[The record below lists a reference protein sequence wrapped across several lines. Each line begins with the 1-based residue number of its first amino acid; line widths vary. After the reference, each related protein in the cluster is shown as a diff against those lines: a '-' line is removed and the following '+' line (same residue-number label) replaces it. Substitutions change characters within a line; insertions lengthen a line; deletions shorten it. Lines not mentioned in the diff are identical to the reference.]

1 MGKYKKDLE
10 KHLFHL
16 KKEVKKQSDKVQQMG
31 IKHPDF
37 MVEHEKLNKLHCDVA
52 TIQSRIYN
60 IGKDVVLP
68 SYTLIS

>member
-10 KHLFHL
+10 KQLFHL
-16 KKEVKKQSDKVQQMG
+16 KQTVKKQADKVQQMG

-37 MVEHEKLNKLHCDVA
+37 MVEHERLNKIRCDVA
-52 TIQSRIYN
+52 TIQSRIDN

-68 SYTLIS
+68 SYSLRS